1 MKKLIVVLSLLI
13 SGIANSQVL
22 SNYYLESGSTNQEV
36 ILHTSFFHF
45 MGGGYFESNVEVV
58 GNNINFSM
66 CYILSSTGGVTND
79 DQEFIL
85 NVPNTGGSNYIIN
98 INLYLWDQ
106 TLNTCDYSN
115 VIDEGTINFESP
127 YNPVATTF
135 VPDDS
140 FEEYFEYIGIGD
152 DIPNNDEVF
161 THRIENRSH
170 LFIGGGQLP
179 FGFDRIEDLTGIEAF
194 SRLDVLQFPDSLI
207 SEFDATIHPELTWLH
222 TSRNPISNL
231 DVSNNPELIRLWTG
245 GDSVS
250 ELDVTQN
257 INLIDLRI
265 ITSAI
270 SQLDLSQNI
279 NLINL
284 EIRDILISELDLSQ
298 NVDLSDLQV
307 SETSISTLDLSVNQ
321 NLERLGLYRNEISN
335 VIFNNSPLKRI
346 TLSENLLTTVDLSMC
361 PELEYFDA
369 NNNLFTS
376 LDFSQNPALIGLG
389 LFEDELV
396 SLDLRNGN
404 NENITDLIIIN
415 LSGSLTCISVDDEN
429 LAPYPGWGTAPG
441 LIPFSNDCALGI
453 GDSEINN
460 MQLYPNPVHSILNI
474 QSQESIKSSLLYD
487 ISGKLIFSTEENID
501 QIDFSNYSN
510 GIYFL
515 KLSSEKGTV
524 IQKIVKQ

>member
-1 MKKLIVVLSLLI
+1 MT
-13 SGIANSQVL
+13 NSQVL
-22 SNYYLESGSTNQEV
+22 SNYYLEPGSTNQEV

-45 MGGGYFESNVEVV
+45 MGGGFFESNVEVV

-66 CYILSSTGGVTND
+66 CYILGSTAGETND
-79 DQEFIL
+79 DQEFII
-85 NVPNTGGSNYIIN
+85 NVPNTGGSNYIVN
-98 INLYLWDQ
+98 IKLYLHDQ

-115 VIDEGTINFESP
+115 VIDEGTINFETP

-140 FEEYFEYIGIGD
+140 FEDYFEYIGIGD

-194 SRLDVLQFPDSLI
+194 SRLDVLQFADSLI

-245 GDSVS
+245 GDNVS

-265 ITSAI
+265 ITSAV
-270 SQLDLSQNI
+270 SELDLSQNS
-279 NLINL
+279 NLTNL
-284 EIRDILISELDLSQ
+284 EMRDILISELDLSQ

-307 SETSISTLDLSVNQ
+307 SETPISTLDLSANQ
-321 NLERLGLYRNEISN
+321 NLKRLALRQNEISS
-335 VIFNNSPLKRI
+335 IILNNMLLESI
-346 TLSENLLTTVDLSMC
+346 YFSGNLLTTVDLSMC
-361 PELEYFDA
+361 PELKSYQS
-369 NNNLFTS
+369 NNNLITS

-389 LFEDELV
+389 IVTEDELV

-404 NENITDLIIIN
+404 NENITDLIVISP
-415 LSGSLTCISVDDEN
+415 SGPLTCISVDDEN
-429 LAPYPGWGTAPG
+429 LAPYPGWGTIG
-441 LIPFSNDCALGI
+441 VIIYSNDCALGTS
-453 GDSEINN
+453 DSEQQQAVI
-460 MQLYPNPVHSILNI
+460 YPNPVQNILTIESKDSI
-474 QSQESIKSSLLYD
+474 ESIQIYSMLGELLA
-487 ISGKLIFSTEENID
+487 SEKGVSH
-501 QIDFSNYSN
+501 IDFSAYTK

-515 KLSSEKGTV
+515 KIDTENGAV
-524 IQKIVKQ
+524 FQKVLKE